1 MAILMEV
8 PMERLMIR
16 SGMAHFE
23 IVSKILAVSSDEME
37 AEAELDGAPRF
48 AGLEAMAQTA
58 ALHARHHLA
67 FERHAFLLS
76 VRRCQMPPIAVLS
89 GRFRVAA
96 VLRGR
101 SSEAFSYQVAAK
113 GPGGV
118 DFDGDLLIGTMAY
131 DHRFRKEA
139 LKAHYQ
145 RIWNRLRQT

>member
-1 MAILMEV
+1 MET
-8 PMERLMIR
+8 LKIK
-16 SGMAHFE
+16 SGMAHFR
-23 IVSKILAVSSDEME
+23 ILSKILAVSSDEMA

-58 ALHARHHLA
+58 ALHARHILG

-76 VRRCQMPPIAVLS
+76 VGRCQMPSMAVLS

-101 SSEAFSYQVAAK
+101 SSAAFSYQVAAN
-113 GPGGV
+113 GPGGE
-118 DFDGDLLIGTMAY
+118 DFDGDLLIGTTAY